1 MKRLRTLCLLV
12 LLSIGIASLPTSSAG
27 APPQAAQGASQTQ
40 DTNVAGVVADFIECK
55 RKEGILSVRVRFR
68 NVSSPQGNYDIIQ
81 GRDYQKFYVI
91 AAGKK
96 YFILKD
102 SEGTY
107 LTVEASGSG
116 NLGVP
121 LAKGQQFVWWA
132 KYPAPPASV
141 KKISFFSPLMP
152 PFEDIPIV
160 DQ

>member
-1 MKRLRTLCLLV
+1 MMRFQTASLILL
-12 LLSIGIASLPTSSAG
+12 LIGFAMLPTSSAG
-27 APPQAAQGASQTQ
+27 ASPQAGQGVLQTQ
-40 DTNVAGVVADFIECK
+40 DTNVAGIVADFIECK

-68 NVSSPQGNYDIIQ
+68 NASSAQ
-81 GRDYQKFYVI
+81 GRFEIIDGRNYEKFYVTG
-91 AAGKK
+91 AGKK

-107 LTVEASGSG
+107 LTVEAPGSG

-141 KKISFFSPLMP
+141 KKITFFSPLMP
-152 PFEDIPIV
+152 PFEDIPIT